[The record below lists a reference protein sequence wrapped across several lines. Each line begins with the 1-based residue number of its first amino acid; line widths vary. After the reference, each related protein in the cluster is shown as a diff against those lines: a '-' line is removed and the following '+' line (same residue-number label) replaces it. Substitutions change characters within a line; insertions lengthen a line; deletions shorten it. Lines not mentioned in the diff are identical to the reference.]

1 MNLAFYLLCRLHP
14 LLRLSHALWFFATFC
29 SWCQID
35 AWMVRLDSSSSRS
48 IEGVEAIPIATVLPH
63 LGSLLSFFV
72 ALLDDSNF
80 KIVLST
86 LECLKL
92 LFAKMGRMQL
102 ALHMADVLPPLIEV
116 QLSSFVH
123 GT

>member
-1 MNLAFYLLCRLHP
+1 
-14 LLRLSHALWFFATFC
+14 
-29 SWCQID
+29 
-35 AWMVRLDSSSSRS
+35 MVRLDSSSSRS